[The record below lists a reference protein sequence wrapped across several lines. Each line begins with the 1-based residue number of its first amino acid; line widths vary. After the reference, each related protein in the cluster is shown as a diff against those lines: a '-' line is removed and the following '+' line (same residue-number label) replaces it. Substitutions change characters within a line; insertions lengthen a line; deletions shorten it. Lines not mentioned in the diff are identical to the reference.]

1 MDQPVVSP
9 LSQLGSVSH
18 VPDKPGHFV
27 RLEGRS
33 GQAYKPSLY
42 SRPYVDVLIPV
53 LHRGAIASGVDKCE
67 LCRHHLDGDCR
78 RGVRCTYAH
87 SWDERLEWI
96 CPTCTNDH
104 KLECDNKW
112 QHILSYKKLGVMVV
126 DDGRSVAD
134 FLKFS

>member
-18 VPDKPGHFV
+18 VPDKLGHFV

-42 SRPYVDVLIPV
+42 SRPYDDVLIPV

-96 CPTCTNDH
+96 
-104 KLECDNKW
+104 
-112 QHILSYKKLGVMVV
+112 YKKLGVMVV